1 MAKNDGINGAK
12 KFAVGAIF
20 GALAGAAAGLLFAP
34 KSGKETREDIKTA
47 AVHTKVEAEK
57 QLKRIYEELQDV
69 LLAVKDKSG
78 EAKDWGTDEVKEAV
92 TAAKAASTK
101 VKSLLS
107 SIRTGDANDRDLQKA
122 IDEAKKAKKHLA
134 SFLKK

>member
-1 MAKNDGINGAK
+1 MAKNDGAK
-12 KFAVGAIF
+12 KFAVGAVF

-34 KSGKETREDIKTA
+34 KSGKETREDIKEA
-47 AVHTKVEAEK
+47 AVQTKVQAEK

-78 EAKDWGTDEVKEAV
+78 EAKDWGTDEFKEAV
-92 TAAKAASTK
+92 KSAKSASTK
-101 VKSLLS
+101 VKTLLS
-107 SIRTGDANDRDLQKA
+107 AIRTGDARDGELQQA
-122 IDEAKKAKKHLA
+122 LEDAKKAKKHLA

>member
-1 MAKNDGINGAK
+1 MAKDDGAK
-12 KFAVGAIF
+12 KFAIGAVF

-34 KSGKETREDIKTA
+34 KSGKETREDIKSA

-57 QLKRIYEELQDV
+57 QLKRMYEELQDV
-69 LLAVKDKSG
+69 LLAVKDKSAG
-78 EAKDWGTDEVKEAV
+78 AKDWGTDEIKEAV
-92 TAAKAASTK
+92 SAAKSASTK

-107 SIRTGDANDRDLQKA
+107 GIRTGDATDKDLQTA
-122 IDEAKKAKKHLA
+122 IDEAKRAKKHLA